1 MNLNNLEVG
10 QFAERNKSVIYRY
23 RNTIPIITTLWLF
36 EKNGLFIVERSPE
49 VPIWQDTPKDN
60 IDNAMVTSSKRDTS
74 TCNIF
79 YIEKPKKKH
88 VDNAIK
94 MLKDALKDK
103 NIDNLTY
110 IENLNILR
118 NYLKTV
124 IVSEEK

>member
-1 MNLNNLEVG
+1 MNLSNLKVG

-23 RNTIPIITTLWLF
+23 KNPKGEKLWF
-36 EKNGLFIVERSPE
+36 PWDDGLFTVERSPE
-49 VPIWQDTPKDN
+49 APIGITTTEDIIK
-60 IDNAMVTSSKRDTS
+60 NAMVTSSKYDNPS
-74 TCNIF
+74 YNVS

-88 VDNAIK
+88 VDNTIK